1 MISSSKPVSIVVPSY
16 NRAKLLPSLIK
27 NLLELNYKDY
37 EIIIVDDGSTDC
49 TKEILKDFPIKV
61 ISTNTTIGSAKA
73 RNIGIQHARYDLI
86 AVTDSDCYLSKNWL
100 RDLVP
105 YLNNYD
111 IVGGKIIYSDK
122 AEAKLNPSIKGMKI
136 IHSDSPLNF
145 LNTSN
150 MIFRKEVWKELDG
163 FSSYRLEDVDY
174 SWRAL
179 KKGLK
184 LIYVPKG
191 IVIHYGRRS
200 VFKNIKKYFQY
211 GKSYSI
217 ISFIQK
223 MNFSYKSEPIF
234 TPKLLSGF
242 FKIILFSLIG
252 LLSSLVLNFFVHSIL
267 TIPLFVLAFIPSL
280 TIVSLLILKEIF
292 ILYILFKITI
302 FFSIVCFTIIFKL
315 KEK

>member
-1 MISSSKPVSIVVPSY
+1 MILSSNPVSIVIPSY
-16 NRAKLLPSLIK
+16 NRAKFLPSLIK

-37 EIIIVDDGSTDC
+37 EIIIVDDGSIDR

-61 ISTNTTIGSAKA
+61 ISINKSIGSAEA

-86 AVTDSDCYLSKNWL
+86 AVTDSDCYVSKNWL

-105 YLNNYD
+105 YLNEYD
-111 IVGGKIIYSDK
+111 MVGGKIVYSDK
-122 AEAKLNPSIKGMKI
+122 AEAKLNPSIKDI
-136 IHSDSPLNF
+136 ELICLDSPVNF

-191 IVIHYGRRS
+191 LVIHYGRRS
-200 VFKNIKKYFQY
+200 IFKNIKKYFQY

-223 MNFSYKSEPIF
+223 MSFSYKSEPIF

-242 FKIILFSLIG
+242 IKIILFSLTG
-252 LLSSLVLNFFVHSIL
+252 LFSSLVLNFFIQSIL
-267 TIPLFVLAFIPSL
+267 TIPLFMIAFIPSL
-280 TIVSLLILKEIF
+280 AIISFLILKEVF

-302 FFSIVCFTIIFKL
+302 F
-315 KEK
+315 